1 MTSISLNAV
10 GKRFGSLQAVE
21 SVDAQIQD
29 GEFISIVGPSGCG
42 KTTTLRIIAGL
53 EEASSGTVLF
63 GGEDV
68 TDAPPEKRNVGM
80 VFQNLALYPHM
91 SVQKNMEF
99 GLSVGGVSKGERT
112 DRVVEA
118 AEMLDIAD
126 LLDRSPSELSGG
138 QQQRVAIGRTTVLDP
153 DVFLLDEPLA
163 SLDAKLRVEIREEL
177 QELHRRIGVTTVYV
191 THDQEQAMT
200 MSDRIVVMNDGE
212 IQQFAAPEEVY
223 ANPNNEFVA
232 HFIGTPSMNFFDCEL
247 AGSNDDLRAD
257 LGFNSVRIDGNET
270 DQLLSS
276 GESMRF
282 GVRPEHVDL
291 VGDDGE
297 EGFDAD
303 VKFVEPTGKDK
314 IVHFD
319 VGDHAFKAIVEG
331 EERVDAGETRRV
343 TFRRERIHLF
353 ETRSGDC
360 VY

>member
-1 MTSISLNAV
+1 MTSISLDAV
-10 GKRFGSLQAVE
+10 GKRFGSLRAVK

-63 GGEDV
+63 GEEDV
-68 TDAPPEKRNVGM
+68 TDAPPERRNVGM

-91 SVQKNMEF
+91 SVRKNMEF
-99 GLSVGGVSKGERT
+99 GLSVGGVPQDERT

-118 AEMLDIAD
+118 AEMLDIEE
-126 LLDRSPSELSGG
+126 LLDRNPSELSGG

-223 ANPNNEFVA
+223 ADPNNEFVA
-232 HFIGTPSMNFFDCEL
+232 HFIGTPSMNFFDCEV
-247 AGSNDDLRAD
+247 ARSGDDLCAD
-257 LGFNSVRIDGNET
+257 LGFNSVLLDVSEGDRS
-270 DQLLSS
+270 LSS
-276 GESMRF
+276 GEAMRF

-291 VGDDGE
+291 VDDGAAA
-297 EGFDAD
+297 FNAD

-314 IVHFD
+314 IVHLE
-319 VGDHAFKAIVEG
+319 VGDETLKAIVEG
-331 EERVDAGETRRV
+331 EERVEAGETRRV
-343 TFRRERIHLF
+343 AFRAERVHLF
-353 ETRSGDC
+353 EADSGDC